1 MSDSGKSEFRQ
12 KVAQVINGMGLW
24 PAVVSIWIMI
34 SMIFV
39 SIVTRFF
46 GVPLPWVEEMIS
58 YTVAILVLLG
68 GSWVVQQNR
77 HISIN
82 YLTDKLRPRVRTGL
96 EVVTLLVSFV
106 VIGFFLW
113 LEGDLVVDNFIE
125 GRTAWTI
132 LQTPLAPVQLMMPIG
147 LGLFIIQITI
157 QVVRRVKVLASR
169 Q

>member
-1 MSDSGKSEFRQ
+1 MSDSGKSGFRQ
-12 KVAQVINGMGLW
+12 KVAQVINGIGLW

-34 SMIFV
+34 SLIFV

-46 GVPLPWVEEMIS
+46 GVPLAWAEEIIS
-58 YTVAILVLLG
+58 YMVAILVLLG

-82 YLTDKLRPRVRTGL
+82 YLTETMRPRARTGL

-113 LEGDLVVDNFIE
+113 LEGGLVIDNFIE

-147 LGLFIIQITI
+147 LGLFIIQLAVQI
-157 QVVRRVKVLASR
+157 VNRVKILASP

>member
-1 MSDSGKSEFRQ
+1 MSDSGKSGFRQ
-12 KVAQVINGMGLW
+12 KVAQVINGIGLW

-34 SMIFV
+34 SLIFV

-46 GVPLPWVEEMIS
+46 GVPLAWAEEIIS
-58 YTVAILVLLG
+58 YMVAILVLLG

-82 YLTDKLRPRVRTGL
+82 YLTEKMRPRARTGL

-113 LEGDLVVDNFIE
+113 LEGGLVIDNFIE

-147 LGLFIIQITI
+147 LGLFIIQLAVQI
-157 QVVRRVKVLASR
+157 VNRVKILASP

>member
-147 LGLFIIQITI
+147 LGLFIIQVTI
-157 QVVRRVKVLASR
+157 QIVRRVKVLASR

>member
-12 KVAQVINGMGLW
+12 KVAQVINGIGLW

-34 SMIFV
+34 SLIFV

-46 GVPLPWVEEMIS
+46 GIPLPWVEEMIS
-58 YTVAILVLLG
+58 YAVAILVLLG

-113 LEGDLVVDNFIE
+113 LEGGLVIDNFIE

>member
-24 PAVVSIWIMI
+24 PAVVSVWVMI
-34 SMIFV
+34 SLIFI

-46 GVPLPWVEEMIS
+46 GFPLPWVDEIIS
-58 YTVAILVLLG
+58 YMVAILVLLG

-82 YLTDKLRPRVRTGL
+82 YLTEKLRPRARTGL
-96 EVVTLLVSFV
+96 EVVTLLISFV

-113 LEGDLVVDNFIE
+113 LEGGLVIDNFIE
-125 GRTAWTI
+125 GRTAWSI
-132 LQTPLAPVQLMMPIG
+132 LQTPLAPVQLIMPIG
-147 LGLFIIQITI
+147 LGLFIIQIAVQI
-157 QVVRRVKVLASR
+157 VNRVKVLASR